1 MFEKPTRWIVIVA
14 ATLALAACQQ
24 QSKQSEQAPAAM
36 QPAPMSTP
44 TNETNT
50 SSTNTTEAQNGMTAE
65 PESTGPAMTAE
76 PTPST
81 AMKPATT
88 EPTSEST
95 TMTATTEAKP
105 SAAPAPAPEPVPSAA
120 MTAEPAAPAPK
131 PAAAPAESFNTTKC
145 KACHAIDK
153 DKVGPAWK
161 TVVEKYGDAAT
172 LAKDFESGFKERRVA
187 NSIAK
192 WKSKEVLMTSQYRS
206 LIKGHEK
213 AVAHALFETVKQ
225 GKFGN
230 Y

>member
-1 MFEKPTRWIVIVA
+1 MFEKPTRLIVIVA

-24 QSKQSEQAPAAM
+24 QSKDNEQAPAAA
-36 QPAPMSTP
+36 QPAPMSAP
-44 TNETNT
+44 ANETNT
-50 SSTNTTEAQNGMTAE
+50 SETQAA
-65 PESTGPAMTAE
+65 GPAMTAE
-76 PTPST
+76 PSKPAGPAMTAEPSGSS
-81 AMKPATT
+81 AMKPAAT
-88 EPTSEST
+88 EPAPATGS
-95 TMTATTEAKP
+95 TMTPTTEAKP
-105 SAAPAPAPEPVPSAA
+105 SAPAPAPEPSAA
-120 MTAEPAAPAPK
+120 MIAEPAAPAPK
-131 PAAAPAESFNTTKC
+131 PAAAPATAETFNTTKC
-145 KACHAIDK
+145 KACHAIDQ

-172 LAKDFESGFKERRVA
+172 LARDFESGFKERRVA

-213 AVAHALFETVKQ
+213 AVAHALFESVRQ